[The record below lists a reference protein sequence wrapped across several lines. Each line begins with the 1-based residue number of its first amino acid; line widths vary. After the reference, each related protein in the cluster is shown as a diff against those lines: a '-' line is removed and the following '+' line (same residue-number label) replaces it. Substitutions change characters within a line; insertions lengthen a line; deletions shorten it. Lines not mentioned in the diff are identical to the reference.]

1 VASARNVRATEHG
14 NRGKIETV
22 EGFARGQ
29 AGLKQMSLDASLI
42 AFGELQFGERG
53 EQSCRRPPFA
63 IGPLGEALP
72 HGGDG
77 RQPQF
82 TQQQRQPRGVDF
94 DRVAGAV
101 VHAASPRDG
110 RSRS

>member
-1 VASARNVRATEHG
+1 VRTTEHRH
-14 NRGKIETV
+14 RGKIETV
-22 EGFARGQ
+22 EGFAGWQ
-29 AGLKQMSLDASLI
+29 TGLKQMSLDASLI
-42 AFGELQFGERG
+42 AFGELQLGEG
-53 EQSCRRPPFA
+53 GQQSCRRPTFA

-72 HGGDG
+72 YRGNG

-82 TQQQRQPRGVDF
+82 AQQQRQPRGVDF

-101 VHAASPRDG
+101 VHAATPSDG